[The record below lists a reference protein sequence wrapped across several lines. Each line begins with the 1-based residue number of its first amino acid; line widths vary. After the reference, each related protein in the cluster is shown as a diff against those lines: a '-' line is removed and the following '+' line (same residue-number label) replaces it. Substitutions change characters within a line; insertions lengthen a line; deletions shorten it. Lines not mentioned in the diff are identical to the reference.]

1 MVANHAFYQKIEDV
15 SDIWMGHLNIEEWEF
30 KGANLQK
37 IKCPRDCPGEQGGG
51 WSFELIDSLIFPPT
65 T

>member
-15 SDIWMGHLNIEEWEF
+15 SDIWMRHLNIEEWEF

-37 IKCPRDCPGEQGGG
+37 IKCLRDCPGEQGGV
-51 WSFELIDSLIFPPT
+51 
-65 T
+65 